1 MRSERAQRFDRLT
14 AGKTAPLQSFQRLER
29 ERYGFSRHWKI
40 SRDFFRGLEK
50 AAACPQGLMVTTKV
64 GKSALT
70 GALPTAQGRICV
82 VGSATTEEKNSSLD
96 PRPSPLAPRPST
108 LAPRHSPLV
117 PRHSPLAP
125 RPSTLVPSRL
135 LAQGTQTA
143 SRAAVDHT
151 LWRKVMRPRV
161 RS

>member
-1 MRSERAQRFDRLT
+1 MRAGRRAQPAATAQKENTVGLMRSERAQRFDRLT

-108 LAPRHSPLV
+108 LAPRH
-117 PRHSPLAP
+117 
-125 RPSTLVPSRL
+125 PSLQDCWHRERKLQAARRWIRL
-135 LAQGTQTA
+135 CGG
-143 SRAAVDHT
+143 R
-151 LWRKVMRPRV
+151 
-161 RS
+161 